1 MSYFSIG
8 NSFALPNK
16 GHDVLLQFSHETQ
29 VVGILCD
36 GVSSSFEPKF
46 GATEV
51 NRVISNTIKEQLALK
66 QAPRYIDIYEDAMKQ
81 LLQQKEAAGR
91 TNQNGQSWYATTAI
105 TAVIDEYFAEFSYV
119 GNGAILEIR
128 QDWFA
133 LPTQLP
139 TPWGV
144 TNYLNPHSRFVEGQN
159 RLTRTLQAKSDY
171 SYWKPD
177 IVSLTQAHAGGSYFL
192 ICTDGLY
199 SSDELATAW
208 GPDKDYYIVES
219 RRLLIFLELLR
230 HHHVSCW
237 EQRQQFAEE
246 LYTRLESE
254 QLVTDDLSFILFV
267 PEP

>member
-1 MSYFSIG
+1 MM
-8 NSFALPNK
+8 
-16 GHDVLLQFSHETQ
+16 QFSYENQ

-36 GVSSSFEPKF
+36 GVSSSFEPEV

-51 NRVISNTIKEQLALK
+51 NRFISNTIKEQLALK
-66 QAPRYIDIYEDAMKQ
+66 QAPRYTDIYEDAMKQ
-81 LLQQKEAAGR
+81 LLQQKEATGS
-91 TNQNGQSWYATTAI
+91 NDQNGQSWYATTAI
-105 TAVIDEYFAEFSYV
+105 TAVVDEHAAEFSYV

-133 LPTQLP
+133 LPMQLP

-144 TNYLNPHSRFVEGQN
+144 TNYLNPHSRFVDGQN
-159 RLTRTLQAKSDY
+159 RLTRTLQANSDY
-171 SYWKPD
+171 SCWKPD
-177 IVSLTQAHAGGSYFL
+177 IVSLAQGNAGDSYFL

-199 SSDELATAW
+199 SSDEVATAW

-230 HHHVSCW
+230 NYHVNGW
-237 EQRQQFAEE
+237 EQRQRFAEE
-246 LYTRLESE
+246 LYTRLQAE
-254 QLVTDDLSFILFV
+254 QLVGDDLSFILFV